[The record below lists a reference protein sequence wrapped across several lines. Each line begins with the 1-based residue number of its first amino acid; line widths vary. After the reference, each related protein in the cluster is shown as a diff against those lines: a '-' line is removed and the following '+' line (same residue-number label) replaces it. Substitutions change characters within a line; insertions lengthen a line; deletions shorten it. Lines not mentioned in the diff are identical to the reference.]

1 MALSANEI
9 IKNIETAQLKQDVT
23 DFNVGDTI
31 KVYAK
36 IKEGNRERVQAF
48 EGTVL
53 KRQGGSNRETFTVRK
68 NSNGVGVEKTWPLH
82 SPTIEKIEVIRRG
95 KVRRAK
101 LNYLRDRVGKKAK
114 VKELVK
120 YYLQRQLETCP
131 QIHFNLGVS
140 YYEEKF
146 LYRRIALRRR
156 GQKSYYDKHNLSR
169 HVSKRNSKIKRFL
182 RSFWRWLLLVFI
194 AMIVGYA
201 FVTFGFQTV
210 TVVGPS
216 MNPTL
221 SDSQVV
227 LVNKIVY
234 KVSDVKRYD
243 VIAYSRVKGGAY
255 YEIKRVVGLPEETVR
270 ILNGDIYI
278 NGERRS
284 DVPFTMA
291 IQISGIAEEEI
302 TLGENEY
309 FVMGDNV
316 NNSEDSR
323 YTNVGN
329 IAKTEITGKV
339 VSILSPRSDKG
350 KVK

>member
-1 MALSANEI
+1 M
-9 IKNIETAQLKQDVT
+9 
-23 DFNVGDTI
+23 
-31 KVYAK
+31 
-36 IKEGNRERVQAF
+36 
-48 EGTVL
+48 
-53 KRQGGSNRETFTVRK
+53 
-68 NSNGVGVEKTWPLH
+68 
-82 SPTIEKIEVIRRG
+82 
-95 KVRRAK
+95 
-101 LNYLRDRVGKKAK
+101 
-114 VKELVK
+114 
-120 YYLQRQLETCP
+120 ETCP

-140 YYEEKF
+140 YYEEKY

-169 HVSKRNSKIKRFL
+169 HVSKRNSKIKRFF
-182 RSFWRWLLLVFI
+182 RSFWQWILLVFV
-194 AMIVGYA
+194 AVIVGYA
-201 FVTFGFQTV
+201 VVTFGFQTV

-227 LVNKIVY
+227 MVNKLAY

-243 VIAYSRVKGGAY
+243 VIAYSRVDGDGY
-255 YEIKRVVGLPEETVR
+255 YDIKRVIGLPGETVR
-270 ILNGDIYI
+270 ISNGDIYI

-284 DVPFTMA
+284 DVPFTMT
-291 IQISGIAEEEI
+291 IQISGVAEEDV
-302 TLGENEY
+302 TLGDEEY

-339 VSILSPRSDKG
+339 VRILLPSSDKG
-350 KVK
+350 KVR

>member
-1 MALSANEI
+1 M
-9 IKNIETAQLKQDVT
+9 
-23 DFNVGDTI
+23 
-31 KVYAK
+31 
-36 IKEGNRERVQAF
+36 
-48 EGTVL
+48 
-53 KRQGGSNRETFTVRK
+53 
-68 NSNGVGVEKTWPLH
+68 
-82 SPTIEKIEVIRRG
+82 
-95 KVRRAK
+95 
-101 LNYLRDRVGKKAK
+101 
-114 VKELVK
+114 
-120 YYLQRQLETCP
+120 
-131 QIHFNLGVS
+131 
-140 YYEEKF
+140 
-146 LYRRIALRRR
+146 RRR

>member
-1 MALSANEI
+1 M
-9 IKNIETAQLKQDVT
+9 
-23 DFNVGDTI
+23 
-31 KVYAK
+31 
-36 IKEGNRERVQAF
+36 
-48 EGTVL
+48 
-53 KRQGGSNRETFTVRK
+53 
-68 NSNGVGVEKTWPLH
+68 
-82 SPTIEKIEVIRRG
+82 
-95 KVRRAK
+95 
-101 LNYLRDRVGKKAK
+101 
-114 VKELVK
+114 
-120 YYLQRQLETCP
+120 ETCP

-140 YYEEKF
+140 YYEEKY

-169 HVSKRNSKIKRFL
+169 HVSKRNSKIKRFFQ
-182 RSFWRWLLLVFI
+182 SFWQWILLVFV
-194 AMIVGYA
+194 AVIVGYA
-201 FVTFGFQTV
+201 VVTFGFQTV

-227 LVNKIVY
+227 MVNKLAY

-243 VIAYSRVKGGAY
+243 VIAYSRVDGDGY
-255 YEIKRVVGLPEETVR
+255 YDIKRVIGLPGETVR
-270 ILNGDIYI
+270 ISNGDIYI

-284 DVPFTMA
+284 DVPFTMT
-291 IQISGIAEEEI
+291 IQISGVAEEDV
-302 TLGENEY
+302 TLGDEEY

-329 IAKTEITGKV
+329 ISKTEITGKIV
-339 VSILSPRSDKG
+339 RILLPRSDKG

>member
-1 MALSANEI
+1 M
-9 IKNIETAQLKQDVT
+9 
-23 DFNVGDTI
+23 
-31 KVYAK
+31 
-36 IKEGNRERVQAF
+36 
-48 EGTVL
+48 
-53 KRQGGSNRETFTVRK
+53 
-68 NSNGVGVEKTWPLH
+68 
-82 SPTIEKIEVIRRG
+82 
-95 KVRRAK
+95 
-101 LNYLRDRVGKKAK
+101 
-114 VKELVK
+114 
-120 YYLQRQLETCP
+120 
-131 QIHFNLGVS
+131 
-140 YYEEKF
+140 
-146 LYRRIALRRR
+146 RRR

-210 TVVGPS
+210 TGVGPS

-339 VSILSPRSDKG
+339 VSILFPRSDKG